1 MAVAEAVVA
10 VDWAGANR
18 RKTMS
23 IPQQT
28 SSIFELKFP
37 QSVGIYQ
44 TYADAQKAVD
54 YLADERFDVQNLAIV
69 GTDLKSVER
78 VLGRRT
84 WGTVIGQGVQS
95 GVSTGLLVGLVMLI
109 FTRPASI
116 LALLLVALAIG
127 ISLGIAFS
135 AAAYAMTRGR
145 RDFTS
150 VTQTVATKYEVLC
163 EHKVA
168 AQAREMLQ
176 NMPGARASAFE

>member
-1 MAVAEAVVA
+1 
-10 VDWAGANR
+10 
-18 RKTMS
+18 MS
-23 IPQQT
+23 LPHQP

-44 TYADAQKAVD
+44 TYAEAQKAVD
-54 YLADERFDVQNLAIV
+54 YLSDQKFEVQNLAIV

-78 VLGRRT
+78 VLGRRS
-84 WGTVIGQGVQS
+84 WGTVIAQGVQS

-109 FTRPASI
+109 FTKPGSI
-116 LALLLVALAIG
+116 LVLLLVTLSIG
-127 ISLGIAFS
+127 IALGVGFN
-135 AAAYAMTRGR
+135 AAAYAMTGGR

-176 NMPGARASAFE
+176 GMPGARAAAFE

>member
-1 MAVAEAVVA
+1 
-10 VDWAGANR
+10 
-18 RKTMS
+18 MS
-23 IPQQT
+23 LQQQP

-44 TYADAQKAVD
+44 TYAEAQKAVD
-54 YLADERFDVQNLAIV
+54 YLADQRFEVQNLAIV

-78 VLGRRT
+78 VLGRRS
-84 WGTVIGQGVQS
+84 WGTVIIQGLQS
-95 GVSTGLLVGLVMLI
+95 GLSTGLLVALVMFI
-109 FTRPASI
+109 FTRPSSV
-116 LALLLVALAIG
+116 LLLLLVALGIG
-127 ISLGIAFS
+127 ITLGVVFN
-135 AAAYAMTRGR
+135 AAAYAMTGGR

-176 NMPGARASAFE
+176 QMPGARAASFE

>member
-1 MAVAEAVVA
+1 MAV
-10 VDWAGANR
+10 
-18 RKTMS
+18 
-23 IPQQT
+23 PQQAST
-28 SSIFELKFP
+28 LFELEFP

-44 TYADAQKAVD
+44 TYAEAQKAVD
-54 YLADERFDVQNLAIV
+54 YLADEKFAVQNLAIV

-78 VLGRRT
+78 VLGRKS

-109 FTRPASI
+109 FGVAQNI
-116 LALLLVALAIG
+116 LVLLLVALAIG
-127 ISLGIAFS
+127 IGLGIAFS
-135 AAAYAMTRGR
+135 AVTYAMSHGK

-168 AQAREMLQ
+168 AEAREMLLKL
-176 NMPGARASAFE
+176 PGARAAAFE